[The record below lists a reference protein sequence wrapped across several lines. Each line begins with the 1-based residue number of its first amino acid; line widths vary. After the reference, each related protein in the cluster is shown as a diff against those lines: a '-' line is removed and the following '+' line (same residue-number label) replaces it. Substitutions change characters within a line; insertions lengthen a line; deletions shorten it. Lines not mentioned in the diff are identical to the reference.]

1 MPAADPEHGIHPDTM
16 TARICDLP
24 PPVCIQPAVRFVSL
38 NRLFC
43 QIVGRHFNT
52 VSHVCGALPHFPSHE
67 TFVSPQHVLLSS
79 TYLECVKC
87 VCGALTAEH
96 PPGRCAAGQWTDGA
110 HHARNVRHRPES
122 NLDSDIRRGNRRVG
136 REEGRSG
143 GGGGGGC
150 DAEVCAGGV
159 GGDGGV
165 G

>member
-1 MPAADPEHGIHPDTM
+1 MH
-16 TARICDLP
+16 TASRAFRFT
-24 PPVCIQPAVRFVSL
+24 QPAFLPDRWKAFQYCFTRVWGSASFSL
-38 NRLFC
+38 SRD
-43 QIVGRHFNT
+43 
-52 VSHVCGALPHFPSHE
+52 VCF
-67 TFVSPQHVLLSS
+67 PQHVLLSS